1 MKRYPAYKDSGIEWL
16 GKIPIEWSVKRLKY
30 LGDAI
35 IGLIYSPSEI
45 CDEPIGTLVLRAS
58 NIKDGSLVF
67 EDNVYVNKE
76 IPDQLITQ
84 EGDILVCSRS
94 GSRRLIGKNALIT
107 KTVAGCT
114 FGAFMTIIRSEYHH
128 YLFYVFNSTLFEYQ
142 AGSFLT
148 STINQLTQGNLNSFE
163 IPFPKLNDQPAITSY
178 LNHKT
183 HLIDTLIEK
192 KQKQIEL
199 LKEQRAAIINQ
210 AVTKGLDPKVKMKDS
225 GIEWLGE
232 IPEHWMVLP
241 IKQVV
246 ETPVTDGPHE
256 TPDFLDDGIPFISAE
271 AIKNDR
277 IDFSKKRGFI
287 SQEDHEKYSKKYKPR
302 KGDIYMVK
310 SGATAGNVAVVETD
324 MEFNIW
330 SPLAV
335 IRPHSK
341 KAITRHV
348 FFFMK
353 SKSFFQAVELSW
365 SYGTQQNIGM
375 GVIENIP
382 IVLPPIPEQ
391 KVISSFLDRKISK
404 IDHTTSE
411 MEKEIDLLQEYRTTL
426 ISEVVTGKIDVRD
439 EVIS

>member
-210 AVTKGLDPKVKMKDS
+210 AVTKGLDPKV
-225 GIEWLGE
+225 
-232 IPEHWMVLP
+232 
-241 IKQVV
+241 
-246 ETPVTDGPHE
+246 
-256 TPDFLDDGIPFISAE
+256 
-271 AIKNDR
+271 
-277 IDFSKKRGFI
+277 
-287 SQEDHEKYSKKYKPR
+287 
-302 KGDIYMVK
+302 
-310 SGATAGNVAVVETD
+310 
-324 MEFNIW
+324 
-330 SPLAV
+330 
-335 IRPHSK
+335 
-341 KAITRHV
+341 
-348 FFFMK
+348 
-353 SKSFFQAVELSW
+353 
-365 SYGTQQNIGM
+365 
-375 GVIENIP
+375 
-382 IVLPPIPEQ
+382 
-391 KVISSFLDRKISK
+391 
-404 IDHTTSE
+404 
-411 MEKEIDLLQEYRTTL
+411 
-426 ISEVVTGKIDVRD
+426 
-439 EVIS
+439 